1 MSKGCKFSSK
11 DRLID
16 SAKYLMWKKSYHQVS
31 VEMICKH
38 ANVQKGSFY
47 HYFSS
52 KSDLGIAALE
62 DHYEEFRPK
71 LDEVF
76 SASISPKERYFRFIE
91 LVYDVQKN
99 MSDNCGRVCG
109 VLPVTVGVEIS
120 RQDQK
125 IRETIQD
132 IMKRYEMYHQSALRD
147 MVAEGIVA
155 KDINVEIVAARIH
168 NFIIG
173 CLVMA
178 RIHNSLSSL
187 KAEMKSGILDIM
199 NISA

>member
-1 MSKGCKFSSK
+1 MSKGCKLSSK
-11 DRLID
+11 DKLID
-16 SAKYLMWKKSYHQVS
+16 AAKNLMWEKNYHQVS
-31 VEMICKH
+31 VDMICKD

-47 HYFSS
+47 HHFSS

-76 SASISPKERYFRFIE
+76 SASIHPKERYFRFID

-99 MSDNCGRVCG
+99 MSDNCGCVCG
-109 VLPVTVGVEIS
+109 VLPVTIGVEAS
-120 RQDQK
+120 GQDQE
-125 IRETIQD
+125 ILETIQS
-132 IMKRYEMYHQSALRD
+132 IMKRYEMYHQSALQD
-147 MVAEGIVA
+147 MVAEGLVS
-155 KDINVEIVAARIH
+155 KDIDVEIVAARIH

-173 CLVMA
+173 CLMMA
-178 RIHNSLSSL
+178 RINNSLSSL
-187 KAEMKSGILDIM
+187 KPEMKSGILDII

>member
-1 MSKGCKFSSK
+1 MSKRCKFSSK
-11 DRLID
+11 DKLID
-16 SAKYLMWKKSYHQVS
+16 AAKYLMWKQNYHQVG
-31 VEMICKH
+31 VDMICKY

-47 HYFSS
+47 YYFSS

-76 SASISPKERYFRFIE
+76 SASISPKERYFRFID

-109 VLPVTVGVEIS
+109 VLPVTIGVEIS
-120 RQDQK
+120 GQDQNL
-125 IRETIQD
+125 RDTIQD

-147 MVAEGIVA
+147 MAAEGIVA
-155 KDINVEIVAARIH
+155 KDIDVEIVAARIH

-178 RIHNSLSSL
+178 RINNSLSSL
-187 KAEMKSGILDIM
+187 KDEMKSGILDIM